1 MYKFIEFNQIF
12 ILLNLYTLQFKEK
25 KTYFFITCT
34 HIYCDINI

>member
-25 KTYFFITCT
+25 KLIFLLHVHTYTVI
-34 HIYCDINI
+34 